1 MCVCVCMYAHTHIRV
16 NPEGAFPMLGIP
28 EGQIPDTGNVERGTV
43 PETVNLGGSFPM
55 LGRPL
60 Q

>member
-1 MCVCVCMYAHTHIRV
+1 MYAHTHIRV